1 MKKHM
6 LLLSLVCSF
15 AISCTAYG
23 QIGLSFNN
31 VPVSFTDSTGRPVID
46 ENGRTLVPLR
56 ASMEAMGCT
65 VNWDQSSRTAFVV
78 NDGITVS
85 VPIGESCVYRNG
97 VRVPN
102 DTSAK
107 IIDGRVYLPIRAVLE
122 AFGASVSW
130 DESRQMVCAR
140 YTPDMP
146 TVTIDE
152 IIKAERELERLER
165 QQELAERN
173 AELQADLDRKQYNQL
188 QQEEY
193 EKILEEINK
202 TLEEIQ
208 NGLPDTPSQLPHDPY
223 ESISNTGGYG
233 NSWSLSQGAYG
244 DFTGGYGSTYE
255 DIILSQA
262 HDRYI
267 EQSHDLP

>member
-1 MKKHM
+1 MKKHT
-6 LLLSLVCSF
+6 LLLALVCSF
-15 AISCTAYG
+15 AVSFPAYG
-23 QIGLSFNN
+23 QIGLSFND

-65 VNWDQSSRTAFVV
+65 VNWYEPSRTAFVV
-78 NDGITVS
+78 NGDTTVS

-97 VRVPN
+97 VSIPN

-130 DESRQMVCAR
+130 DESKQMVCAR
-140 YTPDMP
+140 YTPSAP
-146 TVTIDE
+146 TLSDAE
-152 IIKAERELERLER
+152 LRRMERELERLER
-165 QQELAERN
+165 QKELEEMRSKMQS
-173 AELQADLDRKQYNQL
+173 ESDRK
-188 QQEEY
+188 
-193 EKILEEINK
+193 LEEARK
-202 TLEEIQ
+202 RVEEIQ
-208 NGLPDTPSQLPHDPY
+208 NSIPDTPSQPKYDPY
-223 ESISNTGGYG
+223 ESLVDAGGYG
-233 NSWSLSQGAYG
+233 NSWSLSQGAFG

-255 DIILSQA
+255 DTVLSQM

>member
-1 MKKHM
+1 MKKHT
-6 LLLSLVCSF
+6 LLFALVCSF
-15 AISCTAYG
+15 AVSCPAYG
-23 QIGLSFNN
+23 QIGLSFND

-65 VNWDQSSRTAFVV
+65 VNWYEPSRTAFVV
-78 NDGITVS
+78 NGDTTVS

-97 VRVPN
+97 VSIPN

-130 DESRQMVCAR
+130 DESKQMVCAR
-140 YTPDMP
+140 YTPSAP
-146 TVTIDE
+146 TLSDAE
-152 IIKAERELERLER
+152 LRRMERELERLER
-165 QQELAERN
+165 QKELEEMRSKMQS
-173 AELQADLDRKQYNQL
+173 ESDRK
-188 QQEEY
+188 
-193 EKILEEINK
+193 LEEARK
-202 TLEEIQ
+202 RVEEIQ
-208 NGLPDTPSQLPHDPY
+208 NSIPDTPSQPKYDPY
-223 ESISNTGGYG
+223 ESLVDAGGYG
-233 NSWSLSQGAYG
+233 NSWSLSQGAFG

-255 DIILSQA
+255 DTVLSQM

>member
-1 MKKHM
+1 MKKHT
-6 LLLSLVCSF
+6 LLLALVCSF
-15 AISCTAYG
+15 AVSFPAYG
-23 QIGLSFNN
+23 QIGLSFND

-65 VNWDQSSRTAFVV
+65 VNWYEPSRTAFVV
-78 NDGITVS
+78 NGDTTVS

-97 VRVPN
+97 VSIPN

-130 DESRQMVCAR
+130 DESKQMVCAR
-140 YTPDMP
+140 YTPSAP
-146 TVTIDE
+146 TLSDAE
-152 IIKAERELERLER
+152 LRKLERELERLER
-165 QQELAERN
+165 QKELEEMRSKMQS
-173 AELQADLDRKQYNQL
+173 ESDRK
-188 QQEEY
+188 
-193 EKILEEINK
+193 LEEARK
-202 TLEEIQ
+202 RVEEIQ
-208 NGLPDTPSQLPHDPY
+208 NSIPDTPSQPKYDPY
-223 ESISNTGGYG
+223 ESLVDAGGYG
-233 NSWSLSQGAYG
+233 NSWSLSQGAFG

-255 DIILSQA
+255 DTVLSQM